1 MGAPYSGIMQINQPI
16 WVIGLMSGT
25 SVDGIDAALIC
36 TDGEQVAAHGAS
48 HFVAYDA
55 KLAADIHA
63 LMQGKGDR
71 ASIEHAITLAH
82 VDAVE
87 ALIAKSP
94 IPRSAIQLIGFHGQ
108 TIHHDPAN
116 GITVQLGDGALLAS
130 RTGIAVVNDFR
141 TRDVAEGGQ
150 GAPLVPLYH
159 RALAEKLPRPLAV
172 LNLGGVANIT
182 WLGQGAQDIIA
193 LDCGPGNA
201 LMDDVVRKVTG
212 KNYDENGALA
222 AKGAVHEAVV
232 NSFMSD
238 AFFEKPAP
246 KSLDRNQFSLALV
259 EGLKPEDA
267 LATLAA
273 FTVAATAHELSKL
286 PDMPRQLLVT
296 GGGRRNATLMRML
309 AARLNVPVEPVEAV
323 NWNGDMLEAEAFAYL
338 AARSVR
344 GLPLS
349 LPTTTGVPRAVTGG
363 AFYRV

>member
-1 MGAPYSGIMQINQPI
+1 MQINQPV

-48 HFVAYDA
+48 
-55 KLAADIHA
+55 LALPYAPQLAQQIHA
-63 LMQGKGDR
+63 LMKGEGDR
-71 ASIEHAITLAH
+71 NAVEHAITLAH

-87 ALIAKSP
+87 QLIAAAAP
-94 IPRSAIQLIGFHGQ
+94 IPRSAIALIGFHGQ
-108 TIHHDPAN
+108 TIHHDPAH
-116 GITVQLGDGALLAS
+116 GVTVQLGDGALLAS
-130 RTGIAVVNDFR
+130 RTGIPVVNDFR

-182 WLGQGAQDIIA
+182 WLGHGAQDIVA
-193 LDCGPGNA
+193 LDSGPANA
-201 LMDDVVRKVTG
+201 LMDDIIRAATG

-222 AKGAVHEAVV
+222 ASGTVHDDVV
-232 NSFMSD
+232 ARYLAH
-238 AFFEKPAP
+238 AFFAKPAP
-246 KSLDRNQFSLALV
+246 KSLDRNAFSLALV
-259 EGLKPEDA
+259 EGLSTEDA
-267 LATLAA
+267 LATLAR
-273 FTVAATAHELSKL
+273 FTVEATAHEIAKL

-296 GGGRRNATLMRML
+296 GGGRHNATLMRML
-309 AARLNVPVEPVEAV
+309 GARLNMPVEPVEAV
-323 NWNGDMLEAEAFAYL
+323 GWNGDMLEAEAFAYL